1 MLQVWRLVHHLFP
14 CETNEHKDQARP
26 ILNLIASNIYD
37 LGLVGAG
44 MGTKVVN
51 NGIMH
56 ALMVVLIEAF
66 TRQISWVFQANN
78 D

>member
-1 MLQVWRLVHHLFP
+1 
-14 CETNEHKDQARP
+14 
-26 ILNLIASNIYD
+26 
-37 LGLVGAG
+37 

-66 TRQISWVFQANN
+66 TMSNKLVYQAKR
-78 D
+78 